1 MTFLAPLFLLGGLAI
16 VGPIIVHLIR
26 RSTKEQTP
34 FSSLMFLQPTPP
46 RVTRRS
52 RLENLWL
59 LLLRCLVIL
68 LLALSFGRPF
78 FQQAAQPPVSAGAR
92 KRAVILV
99 DTSASMKRG
108 DLWKKALERVEEHAK
123 KAMPTDEFAVVAF
136 DRGPTTLVSFEQW
149 RTTPLDQRVP
159 TAVQRVQALQPT
171 WAGTNLGTA
180 VLAAAELLDAG
191 RDTPGNSEIIVVS
204 DFQEGAKLDGLQGFA
219 WPKGVF
225 VTLDTL
231 PSDQLDNASVQWLV
245 DQGPSGEPEPKVR
258 LRVQSPPA
266 AKREQYRVQWQPAPP
281 AAGLDVYVPAG
292 QARVAR
298 AELPPAGAD
307 KLVLTGDTV
316 DFDNTTYVVPPEPT
330 KLTVLFLGKE
340 RPDDTQGALYYL
352 NRGFPSTREQVVE
365 VVARPPEP
373 PPAAYEMQRAQLV
386 VLGEGITDATLAA
399 AREVANAGRIV
410 LYPVPSSNAA
420 PAVARLLGAAS
431 VPVKEATG
439 KQYALIGDIDF
450 GHPIFAPFADPR
462 FSDFAKIRFWK
473 HRSVGLDGAPRAKVL
488 AKFDDKSPAL
498 IQVPSERGSI
508 IVLATTWRPDDSQL
522 ALSSKFVPLLLSL
535 LEQSSGALPRRAQ
548 YFVGETVPM
557 PPGPQPFKVRAPSG
571 KETEVAAEG
580 MFAGTEEPGVF
591 QITPGNQRF
600 VVNLSPEE
608 SRVQPLDTGR
618 LAALGMPLQ
627 SDRERLADAP
637 MPNPS
642 AIQAAEVEGRQ
653 KLWRWLLLG
662 ALVVLLLETPIAAR
676 LSQLP
681 RKTVSP

>member
-78 FQQAAQPPVSAGAR
+78 IQQAAEPPVSADAR

-108 DLWKKALERVEEHAK
+108 DLWKRAQERVQEHAS
-123 KAMPTDEFAVVAF
+123 KATPTDEFALMSF
-136 DRGPTTLVSFEQW
+136 DRGPTTLVSFDQW
-149 RTTPLDQRVP
+149 RSTALDQRAPSV
-159 TAVQRVQALQPT
+159 AQRMQGIQPT
-171 WAGTNLGTA
+171 WASTNLGA
-180 VLAAAELLDAG
+180 ALLAAAELLDAG
-191 RDTPGNSEIIVVS
+191 RDTPGNSEIIIVS

-231 PSDQLDNASVQWLV
+231 ASDQLDNASVQWLA
-245 DQGPSGEPEPKVR
+245 DQGPSGESEPKLR
-258 LRVQSPPA
+258 LRVQSSPT
-266 AKREQYRVQWQPAPP
+266 AKKEQYRVQWQPAPP
-281 AAGLDVYVPAG
+281 TAGLDVYVPAG

-298 AELPPAGAD
+298 AEVPPAGAD

-316 DFDNTTYVVPPEPT
+316 PFDNTTYVVPPEPS
-330 KLTVLFLGKE
+330 KLTVLFLGTE

-365 VVARPPEP
+365 VVARPPDP
-373 PPAAYEMQRAQLV
+373 PPAAFEMQRAQLV

-399 AREVANAGRIV
+399 AREVANSGRIV
-410 LYPVPSSNAA
+410 LYPVPSVGAA

-431 VPVKEATG
+431 VPVKEAIG

-473 HRSVGLDGAPRAKVL
+473 HRSIGLDGAPNAKVL
-488 AKFDDKSPAL
+488 AKFDDKSPGL
-498 IQVPSERGSI
+498 IQVPSERGSVI
-508 IVLATTWRPDDSQL
+508 ILATTWRPEDSQL
-522 ALSSKFVPLLLSL
+522 ALSSKFVPLLLSM

-548 YFVGETVPM
+548 YFVGESVPM

-571 KETEVAAEG
+571 KETEIQAVG
-580 MFAGTEEPGVF
+580 MFTGTDEPGVY

-600 VVNLSPEE
+600 VVNVSPDE
-608 SRVQPLDTGR
+608 SRLQPLDAGR
-618 LAALGMPLQ
+618 FTALGIPLQ
-627 SDRERLADAP
+627 SDRQRLADAP
-637 MPNPS
+637 VPNPA

-662 ALVVLLLETPIAAR
+662 ALAVLLLETPIAAR
-676 LSQLP
+676 LSQLS